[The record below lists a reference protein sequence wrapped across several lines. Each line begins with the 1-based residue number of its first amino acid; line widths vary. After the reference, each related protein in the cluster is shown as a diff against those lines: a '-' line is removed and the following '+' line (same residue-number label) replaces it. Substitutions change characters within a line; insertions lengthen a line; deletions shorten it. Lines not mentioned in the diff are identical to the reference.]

1 MTRELPRVASR
12 ANPQFKALRSL
23 ASSAAER
30 RRQHRTLLDGA
41 HLLTAYLRAATPLL
55 IAVSDA
61 ALHDPEVQ
69 SLLEQGRDAPQVC
82 FDNAL
87 FEQVAPV
94 QTPTGI
100 VAVIEIPTPAGA
112 AEDGEFLVLLDG
124 VQDPGNVGTIM
135 RCAAGAGA
143 DAVLLSAQCA
153 DAWSPRTL
161 RAGMG
166 AQFAL
171 RVHTRCDLL
180 RAASAF
186 DGRVVAAAGRGG
198 LPPDAV
204 PLRGKIALLFG
215 AEGAGLS
222 GPLMQLADAV
232 VSIPLA
238 NAIESL
244 NVAAAAAVV
253 LFERTRQQRTATR

>member
-1 MTRELPRVASR
+1 MVRELPRVASR
-12 ANPQFKALRSL
+12 ANPQFKALRTL

-41 HLLTAYLRAATPLL
+41 HLLTTYLRAATPLL

-69 SLLEQGRDAPQVC
+69 SLLERGSAAPQIC
-82 FDNAL
+82 LARGL
-87 FEQVAPV
+87 FEQIAPV
-94 QTPTGI
+94 QSPTGI
-100 VAVIEIPTPAGA
+100 VALIDIPVPTGA
-112 AEDGEFLVLLDG
+112 PECGQFLVLLDG

-135 RCAAGAGA
+135 RSAAGAGA
-143 DAVLLSAQCA
+143 DCVLLSAQCA

-171 RVHTRCDLL
+171 RVHTQCDLL

-186 DGRVVAAAGRGG
+186 EGRVVAAAGRGG

-204 PLRGKIALLFG
+204 PLTGKIALVFG

-222 GPLMQLADAV
+222 QPLAQLADAV

-238 NAIESL
+238 NAMESL

-253 LFERTRQQRTATR
+253 LFERLRQQRTSTN